1 MNLYYDDQYVGNI
14 TILPE
19 YTLKQIK
26 DMLRDWLSKHGIN
39 NYTTRIIL
47 NDKTELN
54 QIVFNTDQYDDVTFE
69 SYRNT
74 LVGGYIIIKSIIIDK
89 PLDIK
94 PALAVPHIVN
104 IAGNKDQRK
113 KVHTTQI
120 QKQAEPKTKAPRGM
134 KPNKKEIE
142 YIRNKRLQALNQP
155 NQTQTEEQPV
165 IEPILEVPKRLQTIT
180 EEEKIRRS
188 YNLLDADAAQTL
200 PVISDI
206 QLPACIPNKGDYNLH
221 DYQLYVVHHMLNHRG
236 LIVDHSVGSGKTL
249 IAATSA
255 ICVLNAFPHI
265 KVVFIGP
272 KSLLSNFKLTLE
284 KAFHNVDWGRI
295 FMYTY
300 EKFHIDYKNGLID
313 GYNSYLIVDEA
324 HRLRTHADSKYNIPT
339 QTVASVMKF
348 ARKANKVLLL
358 TATPVVNEPYDIM
371 NLIAIIRG
379 ELRPMPKKVFHK
391 TIYSKKGVLMNRDI
405 FNNTFICTIS
415 IFVRPQDET
424 YPRVETHTVKIPMN
438 QIYYDEYKRVEDQ
451 TITDHQ
457 RKVLGPNDLEPFYN
471 GIRRTV
477 NADIEEYNPK
487 LDWVRNHLLTYNNR
501 KMVIFSPFIS
511 LGVKQ
516 LEQVVQDFTVKPIIG
531 HIIGSDTKIQR
542 QQTIDDFNSDK
553 IQVLLISVGAGGLGI
568 SLRGTRDVVIMQ
580 PGWNDVEMEQ
590 SIGRAIRF
598 HSHTHLPIEEQ
609 QVDVWKLIMVKPVG
623 VVGVPAADEIILG
636 INERKNAII
645 NPFLRL
651 LETVTIER
659 IPC

>member
-26 DMLRDWLSKHGIN
+26 DMLRDWLSKNGIN
-39 NYTTRIIL
+39 NYTTRIVL

-54 QIVFNTDQYDDVTFE
+54 QIVFDTNQYDDVTFE
-69 SYRNT
+69 TYRNT
-74 LVGGYIIIKSIIIDK
+74 LTGGYIIINSIKNPIVV
-89 PLDIK
+89 
-94 PALAVPHIVN
+94 PAVPVVPVVPHIVN
-104 IAGNKDQRK
+104 IKGDKTQRK

-120 QKQAEPKTKAPRGM
+120 QKQAEPKTKAARGM

-155 NQTQTEEQPV
+155 NQTETGN
-165 IEPILEVPKRLQTIT
+165 ILEVPKRLQPIS
-180 EEEKIRRS
+180 EEEKARRT
-188 YNLLDADAAQTL
+188 YNLTDAALPQTL
-200 PVISDI
+200 PIISDI
-206 QLPACIPNKGDYNLH
+206 QLPACVPNKGNYNLH
-221 DYQLYVVHHMLNHRG
+221 DYQLYVVNHMLNHRG

-249 IAATSA
+249 IAATSS
-255 ICVLNAFPHI
+255 ICVLNAFPYI

-300 EKFHIDYKNGLID
+300 EKFHHDYKNGLID

-324 HRLRTHADSKYNIPT
+324 HRLRTHADSKFNIPSL
-339 QTVASVMKF
+339 TVSSVMKF

-379 ELRPMPKKVFHK
+379 DLRPMPKKTFHK
-391 TIYSKKGVLMNRDI
+391 TIYSKKGVLINRNI

-415 IFVRPQDET
+415 IFIRPQDET

-438 QIYYDEYKRVEDQ
+438 QIYYNEYKRVEDQ

-457 RKVLGPNDLEPFYN
+457 REVLGPNDLEPFYN

-487 LDWVRNHLLTYNNR
+487 LDWIRNHLLTYNNR

-542 QQTIDDFNSDK
+542 QQTIDDFNNDK

-590 SIGRAIRF
+590 SIGRAVRF

-609 QVDVWKLIMVKPVG
+609 KVDVWKLIMVKPAGVG
-623 VVGVPAADEIILG
+623 GVPAADEIILG
-636 INERKNAII
+636 INDRKNAII